1 MVVRVDEQGR
11 ALTQGPQVE
20 IGGNDRYVSVSR
32 AEFKKVMAGESAIP
46 LLQRELAL
54 TQPEPVDPV

>member
-1 MVVRVDEQGR
+1 M
-11 ALTQGPQVE
+11 E

-32 AEFKKVMAGESAIP
+32 AEFKKVVAGDAIP

-54 TQPEPVDPV
+54 AQPDSADPVR